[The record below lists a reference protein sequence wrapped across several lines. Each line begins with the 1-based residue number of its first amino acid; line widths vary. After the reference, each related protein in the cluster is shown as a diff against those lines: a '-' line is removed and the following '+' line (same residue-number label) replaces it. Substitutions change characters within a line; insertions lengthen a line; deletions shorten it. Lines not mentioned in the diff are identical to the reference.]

1 MEKYHFEFF
10 NYSIRNTLI
19 QKVLL
24 WEKCHLEFVQL
35 INYLTHSKM
44 STILITIFFK
54 TSLQRIEDHQGPEH
68 RLWNEALSKTIPP
81 CSKTSFFLP
90 TKV

>member
-35 INYLTHSKM
+35 IHYFTHSESVTETHKN
-44 STILITIFFK
+44 FF
-54 TSLQRIEDHQGPEH
+54 
-68 RLWNEALSKTIPP
+68 
-81 CSKTSFFLP
+81 
-90 TKV
+90 